1 MYLIGGYDGSK
12 YYKDMWESTD
22 GDNWSFV
29 TNIPYRYERKDHQT
43 IVRDGDLY
51 LFGGVNE
58 QNEVLGKVWKYNGS
72 DWTWQQTEREDLFK

>member
-1 MYLIGGYDGSK
+1 
-12 YYKDMWESTD
+12 MWESTD

-29 TNIPYRYERKDHQT
+29 TNIPYMYERKDHQT

-58 QNEVLGKVWKYNGS
+58 
-72 DWTWQQTEREDLFK
+72 